1 MKKKEI
7 EEYCEQLVTPIL
19 EANNL
24 KLWDVEYVK
33 EGQDYYLRVF
43 ADKEEGITI
52 DDCVTVSRALE
63 AKLDEEDKLKDA
75 YILEVSSPGLTRQL
89 KSERDF
95 ANSIGRQ
102 VDVKLYKAIDKYGKE
117 FSGILEAADENTVS
131 VTFENEALEKLDID
145 KNNIATIRLSF
156 IEG

>member
-156 IEG
+156 IE

>member
-117 FSGILEAADENTVS
+117 FSGILEAADENSVS

>member
-131 VTFENEALEKLDID
+131 VSLENEALEKLDID